1 MLVGLKSILTELQD
15 VLLVLQLV
23 GVFLGGI
30 ERNNW
35 VFIFAIEYKVLKS
48 FDWIVTLLC
57 FVNLLIR
64 LILFLGLL
72 NIDDLSV
79 YKFVILWIL
88 EWLMSLRNIIVVLI
102 DWLIETWKIRL
113 SLFSILLY
121 LIVLGWTFF
130 IISFNSLVS
139 FVRSLFF
146 FCMDLIWVSIL
157 FLVVCSF
164 YFSLIIYC
172 HVKIDFK
179 VWV

>member
-79 YKFVILWIL
+79 YKFVIL
-88 EWLMSLRNIIVVLI
+88 
-102 DWLIETWKIRL
+102 
-113 SLFSILLY
+113 
-121 LIVLGWTFF
+121 
-130 IISFNSLVS
+130 
-139 FVRSLFF
+139 
-146 FCMDLIWVSIL
+146 
-157 FLVVCSF
+157 
-164 YFSLIIYC
+164 
-172 HVKIDFK
+172 
-179 VWV
+179 